1 MEKGQFTESILD
13 LSLPD
18 IGSSLLDSPIGRRF
32 ECAGTSSHAPRFLL
46 LYGSLSDRSANRHSV

>member
-1 MEKGQFTESILD
+1 MSILD

-18 IGSSLLDSPIGRRF
+18 IDSSLLDSPTGRRF